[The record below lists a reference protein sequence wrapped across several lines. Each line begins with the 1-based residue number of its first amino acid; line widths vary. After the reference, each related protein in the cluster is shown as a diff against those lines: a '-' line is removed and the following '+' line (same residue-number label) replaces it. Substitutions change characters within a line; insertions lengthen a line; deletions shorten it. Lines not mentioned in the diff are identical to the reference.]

1 MVKIGDKVRFL
12 NDVGGGTITG
22 FQGKDIVLVADEDGF
37 EIPTLVTEVVA
48 VETNDYNIAK
58 VVDGKK
64 KGKTNEDKPTPTS
77 VKNALAVND
86 DEEEEEETDIADQ
99 ELTYKPMAQERR
111 GANELNLCLAFVPKR
126 VKEISDTPFE
136 VYLVNDCNYYI
147 HYTLLNYEG
156 KACQVRHE
164 GKIAPNTKVYL
175 EELLHN
181 RLEEWERITIQTL
194 AFKRDKVFFPKPTY
208 SVNLRIDGTKFYKLH
223 AFQPSVFFNTPALT
237 YDILKDDRA
246 VRPMFV
252 DADEL
257 REAMQTP
264 EEQLPTEPQPRIS
277 GAEKRATRKQDRNAI
292 VEVDLHAH
300 ELLDTM
306 VGLEPRDILEYQ
318 IKVFRD
324 TMNAHLKN
332 HGCRIVFIHGKG
344 EGVLRN
350 ALLKELRT
358 HYKQCRVQDASF
370 REYGYGATMVT
381 I

>member
-164 GKIAPNTKVYL
+164 GEIAPNTKVYL

-318 IKVFRD
+318 IKDFRD

>member
-77 VKNALAVND
+77 VKNALAAND

-164 GKIAPNTKVYL
+164 GEIAPNTKVYL

-324 TMNAHLKN
+324 TMNAHLKK
-332 HGCRIVFIHGKG
+332 HGCHIVFIHGKG

>member
-48 VETNDYNIAK
+48 VETDDYNIAK

-86 DEEEEEETDIADQ
+86 DEEEDEENDIADQ

-156 KACQVRHE
+156 KACQVKHE
-164 GKIAPNTKVYL
+164 GEIAPNTKVYL

-324 TMNAHLKN
+324 TMNAHLKK

>member
-77 VKNALAVND
+77 VKNALTVND
-86 DEEEEEETDIADQ
+86 DEEEDEETDIADQ

-164 GKIAPNTKVYL
+164 GEIAPNTKVYL

>member
-48 VETNDYNIAK
+48 VETDDYNIAK

-86 DEEEEEETDIADQ
+86 DEEEDEETDIADQ

-147 HYTLLNYEG
+147 HYTLLNYES

-164 GKIAPNTKVYL
+164 GEIAPNTKVYL